1 MDNWCWAAC
10 SVMVGTYNT
19 NSKITQEDIVS
30 EIDSNKPFSVSMQ
43 WDSGSGAHTIVCA
56 GYNVNNNSIRI
67 IDPAQGCGV
76 NYYKYNDIIDGTTIK
91 SGKGKCIRMLTY
103 KFV

>member
-1 MDNWCWAAC
+1 
-10 SVMVGTYNT
+10 MVETYNT

-43 WDSGSGAHTIVCA
+43 WDSGIGGHSIVCS
-56 GYNVNNNSIRI
+56 GYKLSTDVNSNSIRI
-67 IDPAQGCGV
+67 IDPGPNCGV